1 MKKLVE
7 YLAQLLVNNF
17 QEVEVKE
24 VQGESTLV
32 IELKVPQNEVGR
44 VIGREGKTA
53 RAIRTILGAAGAKS
67 SKKVILEIIP
77 K

>member
-7 YLAQLLVNNF
+7 YLARLLVNNS

-24 VQGESTLV
+24 ISGESTL
-32 IELKVPQNEVGR
+32 IIKLKVPQGEIGR

-53 RAIRTILGAAGAKS
+53 RAIRVLLGAAGAKS
-67 SKKVILEIIP
+67 NKKVVLEIIP